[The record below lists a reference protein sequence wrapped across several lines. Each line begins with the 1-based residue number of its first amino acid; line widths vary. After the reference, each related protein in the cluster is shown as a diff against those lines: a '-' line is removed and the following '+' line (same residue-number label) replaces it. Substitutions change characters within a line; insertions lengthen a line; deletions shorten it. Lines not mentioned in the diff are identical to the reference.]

1 MLSRPGSDPLA
12 VLLAGVE
19 KVKEPVL
26 PRANS
31 LLVKL
36 RGLTLIWGGVRVER
50 AEKGEKLK
58 RWNISLISSRDLRGV
73 RASGTC
79 REEEEEE
86 RDQLVDRLQE
96 TSRA

>member
-1 MLSRPGSDPLA
+1 MLLGDAEELR
-12 VLLAGVE
+12 V
-19 KVKEPVL
+19 PVF

-36 RGLTLIWGGVRVER
+36 RGLLLIWGVDKVER

-58 RWNISLISSRDLRGV
+58 RWNISLMSSRDLRGV

-79 REEEEEE
+79 R
-86 RDQLVDRLQE
+86 DHE
-96 TSRA
+96 TKTTWKEFLEANL